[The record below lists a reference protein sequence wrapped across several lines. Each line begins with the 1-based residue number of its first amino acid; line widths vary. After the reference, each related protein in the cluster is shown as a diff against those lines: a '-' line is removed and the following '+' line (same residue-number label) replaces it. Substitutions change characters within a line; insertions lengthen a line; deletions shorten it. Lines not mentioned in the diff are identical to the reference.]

1 MATRKRQFGLI
12 GGSLSHSL
20 SQKYFTKKFA
30 ELGLTNCKYTLF
42 PISEVSK
49 VTNIIA
55 GNPSLV
61 GLNVTS
67 PYKETIIPFL
77 DELDPIVLKLGTVNV
92 IKITRDGD
100 YTHLKGYNTDIFGLH
115 KTFEMLGLPSG
126 CKALILGSGGSAKTA
141 KFVLSEMGVKST
153 NVSRLPSTLDELPYS
168 KITAKTLQNYKLI
181 INATPVGMFPNV
193 SQFPKIPYEGITAD
207 HICLDLVYN
216 PSKTKFMEK
225 CEAQG
230 ARTANGLTML
240 YEQAD
245 KAWEIWNEQI

>member
-1 MATRKRQFGLI
+1 MPKRLFGLI

-30 ELGLTNCKYTLF
+30 ELGLSNCKYTLF

-49 VTNIIA
+49 VTNIID

-77 DELDPIVLKLGTVNV
+77 DELDAKVLKVGTVNV
-92 IKITRDGD
+92 IKITRDGE
-100 YTHLKGYNTDIFGLH
+100 YTHLKGYNTDIYGLR
-115 KTFEMLGLPSG
+115 KTFEMLEVPAG

-141 KFVLSEMGVKST
+141 KVVLSEMGIAST
-153 NVSRLPSTLDELPYS
+153 NVSRHPETLDELSYQ
-168 KITAKTLQNYKLI
+168 KLTAKIIKDYKLI

-193 SQFPKIPYEGITAD
+193 SECPPLPYEAMD
-207 HICLDLVYN
+207 SHNLLYDLIYN
-216 PSKTKFMEK
+216 PDETLFMQK
-225 CEAQG
+225 GAAQG
-230 ARTANGLTML
+230 ATVKNGLEML
-240 YEQAD
+240 LLQAF
-245 KAWEIWNEQI
+245 ASWEFWNS

>member
-1 MATRKRQFGLI
+1 MSNKRQFGLI

-115 KTFEMLGLPSG
+115 KTFEMLDLPSG

-168 KITAKTLQNYKLI
+168 KLTAKTLQNYKLI

>member
-1 MATRKRQFGLI
+1 
-12 GGSLSHSL
+12 
-20 SQKYFTKKFA
+20 
-30 ELGLTNCKYTLF
+30 
-42 PISEVSK
+42 
-49 VTNIIA
+49 
-55 GNPSLV
+55 
-61 GLNVTS
+61 
-67 PYKETIIPFL
+67 
-77 DELDPIVLKLGTVNV
+77 
-92 IKITRDGD
+92 
-100 YTHLKGYNTDIFGLH
+100 
-115 KTFEMLGLPSG
+115 
-126 CKALILGSGGSAKTA
+126 SAKTA

-168 KITAKTLQNYKLI
+168 KLSAKTLQDYKLI

-245 KAWEIWNEQI
+245 KAWEIWNE

>member
-1 MATRKRQFGLI
+1 MPKRLFGLI

-30 ELGLTNCKYTLF
+30 ELGLSNCKYTLF

-49 VTNIIA
+49 VTNIID

-77 DELDPIVLKLGTVNV
+77 DELDAKVLKVGTVNV
-92 IKITRDGD
+92 IKITRDGE
-100 YTHLKGYNTDIFGLH
+100 YTHLKGYNTDTYGLR
-115 KTFEMLGLPSG
+115 KTFEMLEVPAG

-141 KFVLSEMGVKST
+141 KVVLSEMGIAST
-153 NVSRLPSTLDELPYS
+153 NVSRHPETLDELSYQ
-168 KITAKTLQNYKLI
+168 KLTAKIIKDYKLI

-193 SQFPKIPYEGITAD
+193 SQFPQIPYEGITGD

-216 PSKTKFMEK
+216 PAKTKFIEN

-230 ARTANGLTML
+230 ARTTNGLTML

-245 KAWEIWNEQI
+245 KAWEIWNE

>member
-1 MATRKRQFGLI
+1 MSNKRQFGLI

-49 VTNIIA
+49 VTNIIS
-55 GNPSLV
+55 GNPNLV

-77 DELDPIVLKLGTVNV
+77 DELDPTVLKLGTVNV
-92 IKITRDGD
+92 IKITRNGD
-100 YTHLKGYNTDIFGLH
+100 YTTLKGYNTDIFGLR
-115 KTFEMLGLPSG
+115 KTFAMLELPAD

-141 KFVLSEMGVKST
+141 KVALSEMGIKST
-153 NVSRLPSTLDELPYS
+153 NVSRLPSTLDELPY
-168 KITAKTLQNYKLI
+168 KKLTPRI
-181 INATPVGMFPNV
+181 IGDYRLIVNATPVGMFPNV
-193 SQFPKIPYEGITAD
+193 SNFPQIPYEGITPD

-225 CEAQG
+225 CEARG

-245 KAWEIWNEQI
+245 KAWEIWNENN

>member
-1 MATRKRQFGLI
+1 MSKKRQFGLI

-49 VTNIIA
+49 VTNIIS

-77 DELDPIVLKLGTVNV
+77 DELDPKVLKLGTVNV
-92 IKITRDGD
+92 IKIMRDGEH
-100 YTHLKGYNTDIFGLH
+100 TCLKGYNTDIFGLR
-115 KTFEMLGLPSG
+115 KTFEMLELPPD
-126 CKALILGSGGSAKTA
+126 CKALILGGGGSAKTA
-141 KFVLSEMGVKST
+141 KVVLSEMGIAST
-153 NVSRLPSTLDELPYS
+153 NVSRHPETLKEITYS
-168 KITAKTLQNYKLI
+168 KLTARTIKEYKLI

-193 SQFPKIPYEGITAD
+193 SEFPNIPYDGITAD

-216 PSKTKFMEK
+216 PGRTKFIEK

-245 KAWEIWNEQI
+245 KAGEIWNEQI

>member
-1 MATRKRQFGLI
+1 MSNKRQFGLI

-49 VTNIIA
+49 VINIIS
-55 GNPSLV
+55 GNPNLV

-77 DELDPIVLKLGTVNV
+77 DEIEVDAAKLGTVNV
-92 IKITRDGD
+92 IKITRQEDF
-100 YTHLKGYNTDIFGLH
+100 TSLKGYNTDIFGLR
-115 KTFEMLGLPSG
+115 KTFAMFDLPSD

-141 KFVLSEMGVKST
+141 KFALSELGIQST
-153 NVSRLPSTLDELPYS
+153 NVSRLPSTLNELSYS
-168 KITAKTLQNYKLI
+168 KLTARTMQEYKLI

-193 SQFPKIPYEGITAD
+193 SNFPKIPYEGITPE

-216 PSKTKFMEK
+216 PEKTKFIEK

-230 ARTANGLTML
+230 AITANGLTML

-245 KAWEIWNEQI
+245 KAWEIWNEKN

>member
-1 MATRKRQFGLI
+1 MTTRKRQFGLI

-30 ELGLTNCKYTLF
+30 ELGLSNCKYTLF

-49 VTNIIA
+49 VTNIID

-77 DELDPIVLKLGTVNV
+77 DELDTKVLKVGTVNV
-92 IKITRDGD
+92 IKITRDGE
-100 YTHLKGYNTDIFGLH
+100 YTHLKGYNTDIFGLR
-115 KTFEMLGLPSG
+115 KTFEMLELPSN

-141 KFVLSEMGVKST
+141 KVVLSEMGVTST
-153 NVSRLPSTLDELPYS
+153 NVSRHPETLDELSYQKLTAN
-168 KITAKTLQNYKLI
+168 KIKDYKLI

-193 SQFPKIPYEGITAD
+193 SQFPQIPYEGITSS

-216 PSKTKFMEK
+216 PAKTKFIEK
-225 CEAQG
+225 CEAHG

-245 KAWEIWNEQI
+245 KAWEIWNE